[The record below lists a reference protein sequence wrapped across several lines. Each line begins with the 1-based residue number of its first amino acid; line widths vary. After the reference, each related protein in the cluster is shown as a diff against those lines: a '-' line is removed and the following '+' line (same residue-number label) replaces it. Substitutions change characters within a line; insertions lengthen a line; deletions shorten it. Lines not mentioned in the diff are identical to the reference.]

1 MIEKY
6 GLDHAPEYPKH
17 RYVALPV
24 KDRKKLAQKLK
35 AQTAEQA
42 EGSRPSNAAQ
52 FVSMEEEIEAIATP
66 IEREGELGKRH

>member
-1 MIEKY
+1 
-6 GLDHAPEYPKH
+6 
-17 RYVALPV
+17 
-24 KDRKKLAQKLK
+24 LAQKLK